1 MLRDLETVRDPPRYE
16 KLVQQVRIV
25 YRRARIL
32 RRAITMASLCIL
44 FVTLT
49 VLSLFAG
56 QVLGFG
62 SASFSVPCF
71 GLSLFALLGSLYSFI
86 RDVSISLTALEL
98 QTGAYMADV
107 DSPMRRPDT
116 GDL

>member
-1 MLRDLETVRDPPRYE
+1 M
-16 KLVQQVRIV
+16 QQVRII

-32 RRAITMASLCIL
+32 RRAIIMASLCIL

-56 QVLGFG
+56 QVLGVS
-62 SASFSVPCF
+62 SAACSVPCF

-86 RDVSISLTALEL
+86 RDVSISLAALEL
-98 QTGAYMADV
+98 QTDLYIGDV
-107 DSPMRRPDT
+107 DSAPRQPFPGGQGESPSSACPLD
-116 GDL
+116 